1 MNKKRFVAS
10 FVALLILFSC
20 AITPAAY
27 AEGAVTPPE
36 GLVMTKTATPL
47 DGGAYK
53 IRLETYTTGTVTS
66 TTTTVPVDIV
76 FVLDQ
81 SGSMAYSF
89 DTTTRQAAMK
99 TAVNAFIDEVY
110 KKFDTA
116 NADHRMAIVTYG
128 EDAST
133 LQGWTFVDANGQSTL
148 HSKVNSLPA
157 QPSGATNAG
166 AGMQR
171 AETLMSSG
179 YNYMGSNT
187 QRQKVVVFFTDGV
200 PTTQSSFSINVAN
213 NALKAA
219 YNMKQSGVTL
229 YSIGIFSG
237 ADPNQLYGATHNPL
251 FGNSAICTGEVGSYW
266 GGMNYSGDSEIPA
279 ANRFMN
285 YVSTNFPAANEIGIE
300 EEYWSYKITKNFTRA
315 ASSYYLTANNVASLK
330 NIFQTISDNIQTADI
345 SLDGSTVVKDIISP
359 YFTVPANTSDIKVYT
374 AAYQGG
380 NTWGADEASGLIPDI
395 DGSTVSVSGFD
406 FNANF
411 ITENAKEDGTKGS
424 KLIIE
429 FTVSP
434 KAGFLGGNGVPTNG
448 EESGVYN
455 ADNEPIGTFDVPTV
469 DVPIEDVVVGALDKN
484 VYLMMNALTD
494 EACKEGAT
502 ATCNGVNLFDESQY
516 TGENAWKAAFVKIAT
531 EVKKPNGPLTV
542 DGEYTITATVEP
554 TNPGTVEKKTGSV
567 KGKINVFKPELTYK
581 DSEAYYGD
589 NAPTDYSGNLV
600 STEWKHGEMV
610 ADENA
615 MGAAPALDIGYT
627 ADASKLEN
635 GKYTKQDVPV
645 KATVKIGTEN
655 VNEHTT
661 FVHQDCTGKTCTLT
675 EGYHFWIHIQT
686 CTLTITKTGGADN
699 ESYVFEVRKG
709 GDKYSEVAIWGNRG
723 QVIYELPVGTYTIV
737 EDGGWSWR
745 YNGDN
750 GGNGVTLSAENPNG
764 TITCT
769 NAHGDNYKWL
779 NGFST
784 IVRNIFDQ
792 ASTPAT
798 DTTGNN

>member
-20 AITPAAY
+20 AISPAAH

-110 KKFDTA
+110 KKFNTA

-128 EDAST
+128 ADAST
-133 LQGWTFVDANGQSTL
+133 LQGWTFVDTNGQSTL
-148 HSKVNSLPA
+148 HSKVNGLPA

-179 YNYMGSNT
+179 YNYTGSNT

-200 PTTQSSFSINVAN
+200 PTTENSFSINVAN

-266 GGMNYSGDSEIPA
+266 GGMNYNGDSEIPA

-380 NTWGADEASGLIPDI
+380 NTWGADEASGLIPNI
-395 DGSTVSVSGFD
+395 DGSTVSVSGFN

-469 DVPIEDVVVGALDKN
+469 DVPIEGVVVGALDKN
-484 VYLMMNALTD
+484 VYLMNALTD

-531 EVKKPNGPLTV
+531 EVNKPTGPLTV
-542 DGEYTITATVEP
+542 DGKYTITATVEP
-554 TNPGTVEKKTGSV
+554 TNPGTVEKKTG
-567 KGKINVFKPELTYK
+567 GADGNIYVFKPVLTYK

-589 NAPTDYSGNLV
+589 VAPTDYIGNLESEV
-600 STEWKHGEMV
+600 WKHNDTT

-615 MGAAPALDIGYT
+615 MGAAPTLDKSYVTDEGKIVNGKINTKKDIGV
-627 ADASKLEN
+627 
-635 GKYTKQDVPV
+635 DV
-645 KATVKIGTEN
+645 TVKINNEDVTGH
-655 VNEHTT
+655 VKFEHTN
-661 FVHQDCTGKTCTLT
+661 CTGKTCNL
-675 EGYHFWIHIQT
+675 EGKKFLIHVKT
-686 CTLTITKTGGADN
+686 CQLTITKTGGAAGDP
-699 ESYVFEVRKG
+699 YVFEVKKDG
-709 GDKYSEVAIWGNRG
+709 QPYTEVTVKVGENVEI
-723 QVIYELPVGTYTIV
+723 VELPVGTYTIT
-737 EDGGWSWR
+737 EKTDWSWR
-745 YNGDN
+745 YMASYPNGN
-750 GGNGVTLSAENPNG
+750 SATLSKDTSTG
-764 TITCT
+764 SITCHNESKT
-769 NAHGDNYKWL
+769 DKWL
-779 NGFST
+779 NDYAVKSNTYQTG
-784 IVRNIFDQ
+784 
-792 ASTPAT
+792 TPAT
-798 DTTGNN
+798 DSNN

>member
-81 SGSMAYSF
+81 SGSMKEGF
-89 DTTTRQAAMK
+89 DNTTRQAAMK

-128 EDAST
+128 GDAST
-133 LQGWTFVDANGQSTL
+133 LQGWTFVDTNGQSTL
-148 HSKVNSLPA
+148 HSKVNGLPA

-251 FGNSAICTGEVGSYW
+251 FGDSAICTGEVGSYW

-330 NIFQTISDNIQTADI
+330 NIFQTISNNIQTADI

-359 YFTVPANTSDIKVYT
+359 YFTVPANTNDIKVYT

-380 NTWGADEASGLIPDI
+380 NTWGADEDSGLIPDI
-395 DGSTVSVSGFD
+395 GGSTVSVSGFD

-411 ITENAKEDGTKGS
+411 ITENAKQDGTKGR

-484 VYLMMNALTD
+484 VYLMNTLTD

-502 ATCNGVNLFDESQY
+502 ATCNGVNLFDESEY
-516 TGENAWKAAFVKIAT
+516 TGENAWKAAFVKINK
-531 EVKKPNGPLTV
+531 EVKKPNGSLTV
-542 DGEYTITATVEP
+542 DGEYTITATVKP

-567 KGKINVFKPELTYK
+567 TGKINVFKPELTYK

-589 NAPTDYSGNLV
+589 VAPTDYSGNLV
-600 STEWKHGEMV
+600 STEWKHGETLSTTVTMTG
-610 ADENA
+610 DEPTLGMTYTPEAGKINS
-615 MGAAPALDIGYT
+615 LNKIDTKEDIGV
-627 ADASKLEN
+627 
-635 GKYTKQDVPV
+635 DVAV
-645 KATVKIGTEN
+645 TVN
-655 VNEHTT
+655 SNEVESSLIT
-661 FVHQDCTGKTCTLT
+661 FVHQNCEGKTCTPP
-675 EGYHFWIHIQT
+675 EGKEFLIHVKT
-686 CTLTITKTGGADN
+686 CTLTITKAGNVANEPFVFTVNKDGVKYTEVTIVGAG
-699 ESYVFEVRKG
+699 SVTI
-709 GDKYSEVAIWGNRG
+709 A
-723 QVIYELPVGTYTIV
+723 ELPVGTYSIT
-737 EDGGWSWR
+737 EDTGWSWR
-745 YNGDN
+745 YTPSYSNDGKADL
-750 GGNGVTLSAENPNG
+750 TAAAPNG
-764 TITCT
+764 SITCT
-769 NAHGDNYKWL
+769 NESKTDKWL
-779 NGFST
+779 NDYAVKSNTYQTG
-784 IVRNIFDQ
+784 
-792 ASTPAT
+792 TPAT
-798 DTTGNN
+798 DGNN